1 MKFGMVSLAWQ
12 SPFSDA
18 LGQFKLAKKYG
29 CDIYEIVPEDW
40 STIDVDAINA
50 AKAETGIETPTI
62 PRITRNTAR
71 AAFSM
76 SRIWW
81 ILPSRSTRRSLPAR
95 CIPR

>member
-62 PRITRNTAR
+62 TGAFGDTRD
-71 AAFSM
+71 M
-76 SRIWW
+76 SSDN
-81 ILPSRSTRRSLPAR
+81 PE
-95 CIPR
+95 